1 MQFYSMGKALEI
13 AEYLLARHKDELEKE
28 EIRSLSR
35 LRQIISPYSEYVSSL
50 KTKILGSL
58 APYQKEKNF
67 LDAVQEIISHA
78 SGIEVVQLP
87 IQYSLSFE
95 EMEKF
100 GAASRID
107 KALLVT
113 SLLRSLGTET
123 AHCVIGNQYSL
134 VKFKWLNEQYAVD
147 IDANELLKAEK
158 AEEFIKNSQPR
169 YIFNDL
175 FFEFGE

>member
-1 MQFYSMGKALEI
+1 MGKALEV
-13 AEYLLARHKDELEKE
+13 AEYILARHKDELEKE

-50 KTKILGSL
+50 KTKILKSL
-58 APYQKEKNF
+58 APYKKEENF
-67 LDAVQEIISHA
+67 LDAVQEIVSHA
-78 SGIEVVQLP
+78 SGIEIVQLP

-113 SLLRSLGTET
+113 SLLRAIGTES
-123 AHCVIGNQYSL
+123 AYCIVGNQYSL
-134 VKFKWLNEQYAVD
+134 VKFRWLNEQYAVD
-147 IDANELLKAEK
+147 IDKNELLSGEK
-158 AEEFIKNSQPR
+158 AEEFIMNSKPR

-175 FFEFGE
+175 SFEFGE

>member
-1 MQFYSMGKALEI
+1 MGKALEV
-13 AEYLLARHKDELEKE
+13 AEYILKRHKDELEKE

-50 KTKILGSL
+50 KTKILESL

-67 LDAVQEIISHA
+67 LDAVQRIISHA
-78 SGIEVVQLP
+78 SGIEIVQLP

-95 EMEKF
+95 EMEKM

-123 AHCVIGNQYSL
+123 AFCIIGSQYSL
-134 VKFKWLNEQYAVD
+134 VKFRWLNEQYAID
-147 IDANELLKAEK
+147 IENNELFKEEK
-158 AEEFIKNSQPR
+158 AEEFIRNSKPK

-175 FFEFGE
+175 SFEFGE

>member
-1 MQFYSMGKALEI
+1 MGKALEV
-13 AEYLLARHKDELEKE
+13 AEYILERHKDELEKE

-35 LRQIISPYSEYVSSL
+35 LRQIISPYSEYVSSI

-67 LDAVQEIISHA
+67 LDAVQEVVSHA
-78 SGIEVVQLP
+78 SGIEIVQLP

-95 EMEKF
+95 EMEKL

-107 KALLVT
+107 KSLLVA
-113 SLLRSLGTET
+113 SLLRAIGSET
-123 AHCVIGNQYSL
+123 ACCVIGNQYSL
-134 VKFKWLNEQYAVD
+134 VKFNWLNEQYAVD
-147 IDANELLKAEK
+147 IDKNEILKSEK
-158 AEEFIKNSQPR
+158 AEEFIKDSKPR

-175 FFEFGE
+175 SFEFGE

>member
-1 MQFYSMGKALEI
+1 MGKALEV
-13 AEYLLARHKDELEKE
+13 AEYILARHKDELEKE

-50 KTKILGSL
+50 KTKILESL

-78 SGIEVVQLP
+78 SGIEIVQLP

-95 EMEKF
+95 EMEKM
-100 GAASRID
+100 GAGSRID

-123 AHCVIGNQYSL
+123 AHCIVGNQYSL

-147 IDANELLKAEK
+147 IDRNELISGEK
-158 AEEFIKNSQPR
+158 AEEFIKKSEPK
-169 YIFNDL
+169 YLFNDL
-175 FFEFGE
+175 SFEFGE

>member
-1 MQFYSMGKALEI
+1 MGKALEVAAYI
-13 AEYLLARHKDELEKE
+13 LERHKDELEKE

-50 KTKILGSL
+50 KTKILESL

-78 SGIEVVQLP
+78 SGIEVVELP

-113 SLLRSLGTET
+113 SLLRAIGTES
-123 AHCVIGNQYSL
+123 AYCIVGNQYSL
-134 VKFKWLNEQYAVD
+134 VKFRWLNEQYAVD
-147 IDANELLKAEK
+147 IDKNELLKAEK
-158 AEEFIKNSQPR
+158 ADEFIMNSKPR

-175 FFEFGE
+175 SFEFGE